1 MRITTIQLAV
11 LIFTLPAMLRGQL
24 YLITGTPTA
33 NYDASYES
41 DIFRVG
47 EGTVKQVAEIVPQK
61 IGTEWTAISYDLR
74 KAVILTLSND
84 NRVYVVDL
92 DKAAVAKVCAYPQV
106 PNNQPIE
113 QWLADVAGRG
123 PTFEWFVWVGTDPT
137 SHIVQGMI
145 LDPSVPCEGS
155 FMKVQPFELR
165 YLTAH
170 GNAGI
175 ADILSVEGTDAHTL
189 EDGRLT
195 GGLGVADQV
204 DFGYKIPAE
213 FRKGLSGRL
222 YSEIIINTSQILA
235 VSISDGKQVQF
246 LAFRKADKSWHILP
260 PKSELYNRFR
270 GFGEFIAIT
279 EVQKKKEVSAQN
291 AKHPGSFEF
300 NQAVRDEQSAGG
312 DEWRKAETS
321 RGPNME
327 ARFEYSQGLY
337 PGRLDVYDLAT
348 EKLYTITTNQ
358 GDSEILLIE
367 DGSVYY
373 RVSDRLYSAPM
384 SSSGIGSATLLA
396 TDEAI
401 RDAHWA
407 FIKH

>member
-1 MRITTIQLAV
+1 MRITAAPAA
-11 LIFTLPAMLRGQL
+11 LILFTVPAALSGQF

-33 NYDASYES
+33 NYDATYAS
-41 DIFRVG
+41 DIFQVG
-47 EGTVKQVAEIVPQK
+47 EGTVRQVAEIVPQK

-74 KAVILTLSND
+74 KAVILTLSSD

-106 PNNQPIE
+106 PNNQPIV

-123 PTFEWFVWVGTDPT
+123 PTFEWFVWVGTDPA

-145 LDPSVPCEGS
+145 LDPSVSCEDS

-165 YLTAH
+165 YLTAQ
-170 GNAGI
+170 GNAGV
-175 ADILSVEGTDAHTL
+175 ADIVSVEGADAHTL

-213 FRKGLSGRL
+213 LRKGFSGRL
-222 YSEIIINTSQILA
+222 YTKIIINTSQILA
-235 VSISDGKQVQF
+235 VSISDAKQVEF
-246 LAFRKADKSWHILP
+246 LALRKADKSWHVLP

-312 DEWRKAETS
+312 DEWRKEETA

-367 DGSVYY
+367 DNAVYY
-373 RVSDRLYSAPM
+373 RVSNRLYKAPILD
-384 SSSGIGSATLLA
+384 SGIGAATLMA

-407 FIKH
+407 FIK